1 MVMPFTDALPTLDPE
16 KRKYF
21 KIEAHGTASNPYSR
35 DNLAKRRKAEEQR
48 SRLERESRLQAQ
60 QLETL
65 RPFQRWAHSAYNV
78 RGYLNSRE
86 IGLQRTIED
95 RNSLQAKMMRRK
107 KVWQIRHSTSPLE
120 RLTSFA
126 LDENSGDA
134 VLGTYGGLISA
145 MPTNPE
151 TTNMWLEERQTAVTR
166 FTSQVTSISL
176 SLSEEQ
182 STLICCSLGNDT
194 ASGTIHIGKFNHGE
208 DRTLGL
214 EVHAVMKPRNK
225 QALFCT
231 TISRYTKDL
240 FAVGGGG
247 CDLRIWRVE

>member
-1 MVMPFTDALPTLDPE
+1 
-16 KRKYF
+16 
-21 KIEAHGTASNPYSR
+21 
-35 DNLAKRRKAEEQR
+35 
-48 SRLERESRLQAQ
+48 
-60 QLETL
+60 
-65 RPFQRWAHSAYNV
+65 
-78 RGYLNSRE
+78 
-86 IGLQRTIED
+86 
-95 RNSLQAKMMRRK
+95 MMRRK

-176 SLSEEQ
+176 SLCEEQ
-182 STLICCSLGNDT
+182 STLVCCSLGNDT
-194 ASGTIHIGKFNHGE
+194 TSGTIHIGKFNHGE

-231 TISRYTKDL
+231 TISRYTKDI
-240 FAVGGGG
+240 FAVGGEDVIFVSGG
-247 CDLRIWRVE
+247 LNEQLPMLNVKSNCLAVEFLGQHTLSAGSRNGIIRFVLWRVCDDTM